1 MVGIPVGHSGC
12 HYLCAM
18 GKEYELRRPAVLV
31 LADGTRFEGYS
42 VGTVGTTTG
51 EIAFNTGMYGY
62 QEIFTD
68 PSYHRQILVMATAH
82 IGNYGIKEAES
93 ESGRVQLAGLVCN
106 AFSSVASRVGQDV
119 SPLMD
124 LLGSHGTVGISDV
137 DTRMIVRHIRDHGAM
152 NAVISSE
159 CFDQGELMDLLH
171 ATPTMEGLALAPEVT
186 CQAHYDLA
194 GVKMEGGF
202 RVAVLDYG
210 VKRSILSCL
219 LDRGASLRVFPCH
232 TSAEDV
238 LAWEPD
244 GIMLSNGPGDPAA
257 MPHEIEQVRKLVLSG
272 TPIFGIC
279 LGHQILALSQG
290 LRTVKMFNGHRGV
303 NHPVKNLL
311 SGKCEITSQNH
322 GFVVERA
329 SLEESEVAKETHR
342 HVNDGSVAGLALKNQ
357 PVFSVQYHPE
367 ASAGP
372 HDSRYLFDQFVESM
386 RVVRV

>member
-1 MVGIPVGHSGC
+1 
-12 HYLCAM
+12 M

-42 VGTVGTTTG
+42 VGSTGTITG

-82 IGNYGIKEAES
+82 IGNYGTKEGES
-93 ESGRVQLAGLVCN
+93 ESRKVQLAGLVCN
-106 AFSSVASRVGQDV
+106 AFSSVASRVGDDV
-119 SPLMD
+119 ST
-124 LLGSHGTVGISDV
+124 LLELLVSNGTVGISDV
-137 DTRMIVRHIRDHGAM
+137 DTRMLVRHIRDHGAM
-152 NAVISSE
+152 NAVISSD
-159 CFDQGELMDLLH
+159 CFDQEELMALLL
-171 ATPTMEGLALAPEVT
+171 ATPSMEGLALAPEVT
-186 CQAHYDLA
+186 CAEPYDLV
-194 GVKMEGGF
+194 GEEFEGGM
-202 RVAVLDYG
+202 RVAVMDYG
-210 VKRSILSCL
+210 VKQSILNCL
-219 LDRGASLRVFPCH
+219 LERGVSLRVYPCH
-232 TSAEDV
+232 AQAEEV
-238 LAWEPD
+238 MAWEPD

-257 MPHEIEQVRKLVLSG
+257 MPFEIEQVRRLVLSG

-329 SLEESEVAKETHR
+329 GLEESEVAVETHR
-342 HVNDGSVAGLALKNQ
+342 HVNDGSVAGLALKNR

-372 HDSRYLFDQFVESM
+372 HDSRYLFDQFVEAM
-386 RVVRV
+386 KAVRI